1 MLHPSIYRLR
11 LQDILTICVLGLLCL
26 GILMVQ
32 SAAMNITEQ
41 ITWHWTDRGAK
52 HLLYVA
58 IALLTFFAVG
68 HINYEKIAARNTPID
83 IASISVAHLTCHLVL
98 DPSIGTY
105 V

>member
-41 ITWHWTDRGAK
+41 TTWHWNERGTK

-68 HINYEKIAARNTPID
+68 HLNFEKLAARKNRIAIAALC
-83 IASISVAHLTCHLVL
+83 VALLTCILVL
-98 DPSIGTY
+98 LPHIGTS